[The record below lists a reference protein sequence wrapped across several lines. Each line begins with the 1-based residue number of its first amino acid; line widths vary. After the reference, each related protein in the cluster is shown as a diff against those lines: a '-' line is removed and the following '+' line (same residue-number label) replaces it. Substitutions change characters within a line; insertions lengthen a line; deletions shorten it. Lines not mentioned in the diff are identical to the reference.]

1 MTGKFTDPLPGMMSA
16 LKLLAVQLL
25 LVALIVIATVAVQHG
40 VASADSHAGTIT
52 RDAPDDLCYHW
63 VGQPP
68 APYSLTTETVR
79 CVHNHRPRVSSPWT
93 G

>member
-52 RDAPDDLCYHW
+52 RDAPDDLCHYW
-63 VGQPP
+63 VGQPYTIFP
-68 APYSLTTETVR
+68 SGRDTT
-79 CVHNHRPRVSSPWT
+79 
-93 G
+93 